1 MRLASRDQSLRAM
14 ADTYGGYPKAARA
27 AARRALKHKAD
38 KGSSCG
44 TPVGW
49 ERANQIASGE
59 KLSLTTIKRT
69 FSFLSRAGVYNQGK
83 FYDEDGKEICGSVM
97 YAAWGGTSMR
107 NWCSGIINKSKR
119 SAEEARNITA
129 TVKKTLEGKVKD
141 HNEGNPKHKATYAML
156 AACFRRGIG
165 AYKTN
170 PESVRPSVKSP
181 EQWAFARVNAFLYAL
196 RNEKF
201 KGGKFDTDLL
211 PSSHPL
217 SSKKKSQKKSDTMND
232 FERRCGDIQ
241 FRDEDEGRV
250 VTGYAAVFDEST
262 RIGEVDEIISR
273 DAFSDSLND
282 DVVALFNHDMNM
294 VLARSTGGEGTLR
307 MEIDEKG
314 LKYTFRLGNQT
325 YARDLEESIARGDIK
340 GSSFAFTVRE
350 DQYERQD
357 NGRYLRRIEKI
368 GRLID
373 VSVVSVPAYPQTSV
387 AMRDMIGALE
397 AQSKEE
403 IPTSKAHLVKLA
415 EAQLLIHKLKS

>member
-1 MRLASRDQSLRAM
+1 M

-38 KGSSCG
+38 KGTSCG

-59 KLSLTTIKRT
+59 KLSLSTIKRT

-83 FYDEDGKEICGSVM
+83 FYDEDGKEICGSIM

-107 NWCSGIINKSKR
+107 NWCSGVINKS
-119 SAEEARNITA
+119 E
-129 TVKKTLEGKVKD
+129 
-141 HNEGNPKHKATYAML
+141 
-156 AACFRRGIG
+156 
-165 AYKTN
+165 
-170 PESVRPSVKSP
+170 
-181 EQWAFARVNAFLYAL
+181 
-196 RNEKF
+196 
-201 KGGKFDTDLL
+201 
-211 PSSHPL
+211 
-217 SSKKKSQKKSDTMND
+217 KKSDTMND
-232 FERRCGDIQ
+232 FERRCGDIE

-250 VTGYAAVFDEST
+250 VTGYAAVFDQST
-262 RIGEVDEIISR
+262 RIGEVDEVIGR
-273 DAFSDSLND
+273 DAFSESLND

-350 DQYERQD
+350 DKYERQD
-357 NGRYLRRIEKI
+357 DGRYLRRIEKI

-397 AQSKEE
+397 AQSQEE
-403 IPTSKAHLVKLA
+403 NPTSKAHLVKLA
-415 EAQLLIHKLKS
+415 EAQLSIHKLKS

>member
-1 MRLASRDQSLRAM
+1 MRLASRDRSLRAM

-141 HNEGNPKHKATYAML
+141 HNEGNPKHKATYGML

-196 RNEKF
+196 RNEKL

-217 SSKKKSQKKSDTMND
+217 SSKKKSEKKSDTMND

-262 RIGEVDEIISR
+262 RIGEVDEVISR

-397 AQSKEE
+397 AQSQEE

-415 EAQLLIHKLKS
+415 EAQLSIHKLKS

>member
-1 MRLASRDQSLRAM
+1 M
-14 ADTYGGYPKAARA
+14 AETYGGYPEAARN
-27 AARRALKHKAD
+27 AARRALRHREE
-38 KGSSCG
+38 KGTSCG
-44 TPVGW
+44 TAVGW

-59 KLSLTTIKRT
+59 KLSMETIKRT
-69 FSFLSRAGVYNQGK
+69 YSFLSRAGVYNQGK
-83 FYDEDGKEICGSVM
+83 FYDDDDKEICGSIM

-107 NWCSGIINKSKR
+107 NWCASKIKQQ
-119 SAEEARNITA
+119 E
-129 TVKKTLEGKVKD
+129 
-141 HNEGNPKHKATYAML
+141 
-156 AACFRRGIG
+156 
-165 AYKTN
+165 
-170 PESVRPSVKSP
+170 
-181 EQWAFARVNAFLYAL
+181 
-196 RNEKF
+196 
-201 KGGKFDTDLL
+201 
-211 PSSHPL
+211 
-217 SSKKKSQKKSDTMND
+217 KKSNAMSD
-232 FERRCGDIQ
+232 FERRCADIE
-241 FRDEDEGRV
+241 FRDDDDGGRI
-250 VTGYAAVFDEST
+250 VTGYAAVFDAET
-262 RIGEVDEIISR
+262 RIGEVDEVISR
-273 DAFSDSLND
+273 DAFNDSLND

-325 YARDLEESIARGDIK
+325 YARDLEESIKRGDIK

-397 AQSKEE
+397 SQSETE

>member
-1 MRLASRDQSLRAM
+1 M

-38 KGSSCG
+38 KGTSCG

-59 KLSLTTIKRT
+59 KLSLSTIKRT
-69 FSFLSRAGVYNQGK
+69 FRFLSRAGVYNQGK
-83 FYDEDGKEICGSVM
+83 FYDEDGKEICGSIM

-107 NWCSGIINKSKR
+107 NWCSGVINKS
-119 SAEEARNITA
+119 E
-129 TVKKTLEGKVKD
+129 
-141 HNEGNPKHKATYAML
+141 
-156 AACFRRGIG
+156 
-165 AYKTN
+165 
-170 PESVRPSVKSP
+170 
-181 EQWAFARVNAFLYAL
+181 
-196 RNEKF
+196 
-201 KGGKFDTDLL
+201 
-211 PSSHPL
+211 
-217 SSKKKSQKKSDTMND
+217 KKSDTMND
-232 FERRCGDIQ
+232 FERRCGDIE

-250 VTGYAAVFDEST
+250 VTGYAAVFDQST
-262 RIGEVDEIISR
+262 RIGEVDEVIGR
-273 DAFSDSLND
+273 DAFSESLND

-350 DQYERQD
+350 DKYERQD

-397 AQSKEE
+397 AQSQEE
-403 IPTSKAHLVKLA
+403 NPTSKAHLVKLA
-415 EAQLLIHKLKS
+415 EAQLSIHKLKS

>member
-1 MRLASRDQSLRAM
+1 M
-14 ADTYGGYPKAARA
+14 AETYGGYPKAARA
-27 AARRALKHKAD
+27 AARRALKHKAE

-44 TPVGW
+44 TNVGW

-59 KLSLTTIKRT
+59 KLSLSTIKRT
-69 FSFLSRAGVYNQGK
+69 FSFLSRSAVYNQGK
-83 FYDEDGKEICGSVM
+83 FYDEDDKEICGSVM

-107 NWCSGIINKSKR
+107 NWCSGIINKAER
-119 SAEEARNITA
+119 SSQEERNITA
-129 TVKKTLEGKVKD
+129 TVKKTLENKVKD
-141 HNEGNPKHKATYAML
+141 HNEGNPKHRATYSML

-170 PESVRPSVKSP
+170 PSSVRPSVKSP
-181 EQWAFARVNAFLYAL
+181 EQWAFARVNALLYAL

-217 SSKKKSQKKSDTMND
+217 SSKKKSEKKSDAMND
-232 FERRCGDIQ
+232 FERRCADIE
-241 FRDEDEGRV
+241 FREEEEGRV

-262 RIGEVDEIISR
+262 RIGEVDEVIGR
-273 DAFSDSLND
+273 DAFNESLND
-282 DVVALFNHDMNM
+282 DVVATFNHDMNM

-350 DQYERQD
+350 DNYERQD
-357 NGRYLRRIEKI
+357 DGRYLRRIEKI

-373 VSVVSVPAYPQTSV
+373 VSVVSIPAYPQTSV

-397 AQSKEE
+397 AQSQEE
-403 IPTSKAHLVKLA
+403 NPTSKAHLVKLA
-415 EAQLLIHKLKS
+415 EAQLSIHKLKS

>member
-1 MRLASRDQSLRAM
+1 M

-38 KGSSCG
+38 KGTSCG

-83 FYDEDGKEICGSVM
+83 FYDEDGKEICGSIM

-107 NWCSGIINKSKR
+107 NWCSGVINKS
-119 SAEEARNITA
+119 E
-129 TVKKTLEGKVKD
+129 
-141 HNEGNPKHKATYAML
+141 
-156 AACFRRGIG
+156 
-165 AYKTN
+165 
-170 PESVRPSVKSP
+170 
-181 EQWAFARVNAFLYAL
+181 
-196 RNEKF
+196 
-201 KGGKFDTDLL
+201 
-211 PSSHPL
+211 
-217 SSKKKSQKKSDTMND
+217 KKSDTMND
-232 FERRCGDIQ
+232 FERRCGDIE

-262 RIGEVDEIISR
+262 RIGEVDEVISR
-273 DAFSDSLND
+273 DAFSESLND

-350 DQYERQD
+350 DKYERQD

-397 AQSKEE
+397 AQSQEE
-403 IPTSKAHLVKLA
+403 NPTSKAHLVKLA
-415 EAQLLIHKLKS
+415 EAQLSIHKLKS

>member
-1 MRLASRDQSLRAM
+1 M

-141 HNEGNPKHKATYAML
+141 HNEGNPKHKATYGML

-217 SSKKKSQKKSDTMND
+217 SSKKKSEKKSDTMND

-262 RIGEVDEIISR
+262 RIGEVDEVISR

-397 AQSKEE
+397 AQSQEE

-415 EAQLLIHKLKS
+415 EAQLSIHKLKS

>member
-1 MRLASRDQSLRAM
+1 M

-38 KGSSCG
+38 KGTSCG
-44 TPVGW
+44 TSVGW

-59 KLSLTTIKRT
+59 KLSLSTIKRT

-83 FYDEDGKEICGSVM
+83 FYDEDGKEICGSIM

-141 HNEGNPKHKATYAML
+141 HNEGNPKHKATYGML

-217 SSKKKSQKKSDTMND
+217 SSKKKSEKKSDTMND

-262 RIGEVDEIISR
+262 RIGEVDEVISR
-273 DAFSDSLND
+273 DAFNDSLND

-397 AQSKEE
+397 AQSQEE

-415 EAQLLIHKLKS
+415 EAQLSIHKLKS